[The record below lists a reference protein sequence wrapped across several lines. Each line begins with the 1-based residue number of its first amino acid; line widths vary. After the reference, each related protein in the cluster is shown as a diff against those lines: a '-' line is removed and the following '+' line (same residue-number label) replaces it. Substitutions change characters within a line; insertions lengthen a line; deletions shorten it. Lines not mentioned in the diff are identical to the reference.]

1 METYINSCIKDWDLF
16 HEFND
21 TKIVFVTEIEY
32 PRFKKDNNEK
42 TKENRDKNNKDERG
56 VKPE

>member
-1 METYINSCIKDWDLF
+1 METNINSCIKDWDLF

-32 PRFKKDNNEK
+32 PRFKRRI
-42 TKENRDKNNKDERG
+42 TKKQRRIEIKIIRMSE
-56 VKPE
+56 VI